1 MSIENSEKNKL
12 TKEEV
17 AKNALS
23 FLKGFFEN
31 TEDKADISY
40 TYDEKNEILFFN
52 INCGNAAQLIGKRG
66 STIDSLQFITNIVAN
81 KGNSHNISIVI
92 DTQNYREKRKASL
105 DILAD
110 TVARKVIKQ
119 KKDTVLESMN
129 PSARRI
135 IHRALDNVPHIV
147 TETIGEEPNK
157 KVVIKYVN

>member
-1 MSIENSEKNKL
+1 M
-12 TKEEV
+12 
-17 AKNALS
+17 
-23 FLKGFFEN
+23 
-31 TEDKADISY
+31 
-40 TYDEKNEILFFN
+40 LFFN
-52 INCGNAAQLIGKRG
+52 INCENAAQLIGKRG
-66 STIDSLQFITNIVAN
+66 ATIDSLQFITNIVAN
-81 KGNSHNISIVI
+81 KGNSENISIVI

-119 KKDTVLESMN
+119 KKDIVLESMN

-157 KVVIKYVN
+157 KVVIKYVS